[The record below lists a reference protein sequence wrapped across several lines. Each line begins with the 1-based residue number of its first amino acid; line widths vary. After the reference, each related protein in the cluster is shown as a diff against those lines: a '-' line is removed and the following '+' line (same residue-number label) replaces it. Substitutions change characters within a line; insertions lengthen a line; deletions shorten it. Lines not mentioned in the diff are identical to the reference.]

1 MYSIVKVIVNAIA
14 VTLDY
19 TIDLL
24 LLNVFML
31 LLLIS
36 TEIKSCFFFIYDVVC
51 VCLSTKYKMTFSPKN
66 KKTKIKA
73 VNGTRVYDLMT

>member
-36 TEIKSCFFFIYDVVC
+36 TEIKSCFFYLRC
-51 VCLSTKYKMTFSPKN
+51 CMCLSQYKIQNDIFTKKQKN
-66 KKTKIKA
+66 KNKDKSSKW
-73 VNGTRVYDLMT
+73 DKSL

>member
-36 TEIKSCFFFIYDVVC
+36 TEIKSCFF
-51 VCLSTKYKMTFSPKN
+51 LSTMLYVFVSVQN
-66 KKTKIKA
+66 TK
-73 VNGTRVYDLMT
+73 

>member
-36 TEIKSCFFFIYDVVC
+36 TEIKSCFF
-51 VCLSTKYKMTFSPKN
+51 LSTMLYVFVLVQN
-66 KKTKIKA
+66 TK
-73 VNGTRVYDLMT
+73 